1 MQVRL
6 NDKMR
11 KELTDILEL
20 HKGYFGAEVDHL
32 VNAVNGVR
40 YDKHIEKEVRD
51 ILAKVEESTGVAY
64 NIMSSKTR
72 ERNYVIARQY
82 AIYQV
87 YQQMHH
93 LGYTLMEIGKLF
105 NRDHTTVLY
114 SIKQISSGIKYK
126 DFLITKIH
134 KRYEEL
140 EAEGAWF
147 CYVDARIW
155 ARKMISKWH
164 NFVYLLLT
172 NER

>member
-6 NDKMR
+6 NEKMR

-32 VNAVNGVR
+32 VNVVTGVS
-40 YDKHIEKEVRD
+40 YDKYIDKEVRD
-51 ILAKVEESTGVAY
+51 ILAKVEYATGVSYSVMA
-64 NIMSSKTR
+64 SKSR

-87 YQQMHH
+87 YRQLHS

-105 NRDHTTVLY
+105 NRDHSTVLY
-114 SIKQISSGIKYK
+114 SVKQIKEGIKYN

-134 KRYEEL
+134 ERYGEL
-140 EAEGAWF
+140 EAESA
-147 CYVDARIW
+147 
-155 ARKMISKWH
+155 
-164 NFVYLLLT
+164 
-172 NER
+172 

>member
-40 YDKHIEKEVRD
+40 YDKHIQKEVRD

-64 NIMSSKTR
+64 NVMSSKTR
-72 ERNYVIARQY
+72 ERNFVIARQY

-87 YQQMHH
+87 YQQLHH

-105 NRDHTTVLY
+105 NRDHATVIH
-114 SIKQISSGIKYK
+114 SVKQIKSGIKYN
-126 DFLITKIH
+126 DFLVTKIH
-134 KRYEEL
+134 KNYGKL
-140 EAEGAWF
+140 EAKSA
-147 CYVDARIW
+147 
-155 ARKMISKWH
+155 
-164 NFVYLLLT
+164 
-172 NER
+172 

>member
-1 MQVRL
+1 VRL

-32 VNAVNGVR
+32 VNAVNGVK
-40 YDKHIEKEVRD
+40 YNKYIDKEVRD
-51 ILAKVEESTGVAY
+51 ILAKVEDATGVAY

-72 ERNYVIARQY
+72 ERSYVIARQY

-87 YQQMHH
+87 YQQLHH

-105 NRDHTTVLY
+105 NRDHATVLY
-114 SIKQISSGIKYK
+114 SIKQIRSGIKYN

-134 KRYEEL
+134 ERYGKL
-140 EAEGAWF
+140 EAEIA
-147 CYVDARIW
+147 
-155 ARKMISKWH
+155 
-164 NFVYLLLT
+164 
-172 NER
+172 

>member
-1 MQVRL
+1 MAFSEPVKVWQMQVKL

-11 KELTDILEL
+11 RELTEILEL

-32 VNAVNGVR
+32 VNAVNGVK
-40 YDKHIEKEVRD
+40 YDKYIDKEVRD
-51 ILAKVEESTGVAY
+51 ILAKVEEATGVAY

-87 YQQMHH
+87 YQQLHH

-105 NRDHTTVLY
+105 NRDHATVLY
-114 SIKQISSGIKYK
+114 SIKQIQSGIRYN

-134 KRYEEL
+134 ERYGKL
-140 EAEGAWF
+140 EAEIA
-147 CYVDARIW
+147 
-155 ARKMISKWH
+155 
-164 NFVYLLLT
+164 
-172 NER
+172 

>member
-32 VNAVNGVR
+32 VNAVNGVK
-40 YDKHIEKEVRD
+40 YNKYIDKEVRD
-51 ILAKVEESTGVAY
+51 ILAKVEDATGVAY

-72 ERNYVIARQY
+72 ERSYVIARQY

-87 YQQMHH
+87 YQQLHH

-105 NRDHTTVLY
+105 NRDHATVLY
-114 SIKQISSGIKYK
+114 SIKQIRSGIKYN

-134 KRYEEL
+134 ERYGKL
-140 EAEGAWF
+140 EAEIA
-147 CYVDARIW
+147 
-155 ARKMISKWH
+155 
-164 NFVYLLLT
+164 
-172 NER
+172 